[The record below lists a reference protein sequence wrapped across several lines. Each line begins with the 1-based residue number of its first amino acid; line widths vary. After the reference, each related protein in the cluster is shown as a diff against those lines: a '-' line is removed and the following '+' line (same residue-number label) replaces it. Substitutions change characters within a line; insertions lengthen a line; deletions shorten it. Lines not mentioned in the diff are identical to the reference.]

1 MLIALASNPMVLIR
15 LAEKLPLESLATI
28 AFVVLAL
35 DAVVALLATFLL
47 VKIIPSFVSTIPA
60 LALIFASIIC

>member
-28 AFVVLAL
+28 AFVLAL
-35 DAVVALLATFLL
+35 DAVVALATFPL
-47 VKIIPSFVSTIPA
+47 VK
-60 LALIFASIIC
+60 